1 MDVTHHKKIIS
12 LSLLLVLLIS
22 IVSSCASADTI
33 NEPSEP
39 VDPVVQT
46 ESPDLIV
53 QSEPLSPF
61 VYEIVFRDD
70 TPFDLLPFYLPET
83 DELREAYSSFVTA
96 MDEAESAQEQ
106 LVLIMDFDRNIR
118 AYTDMSSISYIRFAQ
133 NISDETQADWEHFI
147 HIFAETTHD
156 ENEAYAAI
164 INSKYEAQ
172 LEEYFGTAAME
183 RLRKSVRE
191 YSPEQAE
198 LNRQILE
205 LENRYTRLY
214 DEKLMNIP
222 HEGEAYSYFEL
233 QTLLD
238 SEEDASKRAS
248 IRDKLRLR
256 GQSFIKE
263 SDIIFTRLRSLR
275 TQEAVLVGYDSY
287 TEYALSKTSLSLRDV
302 KAYIDNVKNTLLPV
316 YQSLVTDA
324 ENRNEDLFPYAD
336 SIVPLYG
343 QEQSAEANDEL
354 AYKLTV
360 KLLISIISEMEPMT
374 DYLERNGFIDVMP
387 RANKD
392 SGGFTSTLDGI
403 QVPFIFS
410 HEPDPDILIHEF
422 AHAFEAYEMPVID
435 FMERFNTTPE
445 IWEVS
450 ATSLQAL
457 ATSRYDLLYG
467 DMAVYAVT
475 RQMLDMF
482 SIILYGAMY
491 SEFEIA
497 LYESPDMAA
506 RQRDELFDD
515 LSEEYCLPKGAWQ
528 TVPHFFDAPAYYINY
543 SLSSVVALELWRIK
557 DNDYSEAKEMFLRY
571 VRDSTQTDFS
581 ARLENAGL
589 ANPFD
594 LQLLE
599 GLAVYLESVFSSE

>member
-1 MDVTHHKKIIS
+1 MNVTHHKKTMS

-22 IVSSCASADTI
+22 IVSSCASDDTI
-33 NEPSEP
+33 TEPI
-39 VDPVVQT
+39 
-46 ESPDLIV
+46 ESPDPIV
-53 QSEPLSPF
+53 QSELLSPF
-61 VYEIVFRDD
+61 VYEAVIREDM
-70 TPFDLLPFYLPET
+70 PFDRLPFYLPET
-83 DELREAYSSFVTA
+83 DELRELYNSFVTA

-106 LVLIMDFDRNIR
+106 LALILNFDRYIR
-118 AYTDMSSISYIRFAQ
+118 EYTDMSNISYIRFAQ

-147 HIFAETTHD
+147 HFFAETTHD

-164 INSKYEAQ
+164 INSKYATQ
-172 LEEYFGTAAME
+172 LEDYFGTATME
-183 RLRKSVRE
+183 RVRKSVRE
-191 YSPEQAE
+191 YSPEHAD
-198 LNRQILE
+198 LNKQILE

-214 DEKLMNIP
+214 DDKLMNIP
-222 HEGEAYSYFEL
+222 HEGEEYSYFEL

-263 SDIIFTRLRSLR
+263 SDIIYTRLRSLR
-275 TQEAVLVGYDSY
+275 TQVAALGGYDSY
-287 TEYALSKTSLSLRDV
+287 TEYALSKTSLSLYDI
-302 KAYIDNVKNTLLPV
+302 KSYIGNVKDTLLPV

-324 ENRNEDLFPYAD
+324 ENRDEDLFPHAD
-336 SIVPLYG
+336 LIVPLFE
-343 QEQSAEANDEL
+343 QEQGAEEQGAEANDDL
-354 AYKLTV
+354 AYELTV
-360 KLLISIISEMEPMT
+360 ELLISVINEIEPMI

-392 SGGFTSTLDGI
+392 AGGFTSALNGI

-422 AHAFEAYEMPVID
+422 AHAFDAYEMPVID
-435 FMERFNTTPE
+435 FVERFNTTPE

-450 ATSLQAL
+450 ATSLQVL

-467 DMAVYAVT
+467 DMAPHAVT
-475 RQMLDMF
+475 LQMLDMF
-482 SIILYGAMY
+482 SVILYGAMY

-497 LYESPDMAA
+497 LYENPDMAA
-506 RQRDELFDD
+506 KQRDDLFAA
-515 LSEEYCLPKGAWQ
+515 LSVEYGLPKSAWQ
-528 TVPHFFDAPAYYINY
+528 TVPHFFDAPAYYISY
-543 SLSSVVALELWRIK
+543 SLSGVVAMELWRIK
-557 DNDYSEAKEMFLRY
+557 DNDYSQAKEMYLRY

-594 LQLLE
+594 IQVLE
-599 GLAVYLESVFSSE
+599 GLAVYLNSVFSSEES